1 VVDAQY
7 ISTSSGINSTLVV
20 IATIKMPEYKL
31 IYFNVPGRAEL
42 ARLLFH
48 YGGQEFEDCR
58 FERSEW
64 PQVKDKMPFLQV
76 PVLEV
81 DGQSLCQSNSIAR
94 YLARKF
100 ELTGK
105 SDLEAAQADSYV
117 DHIGDLIN
125 GVRSAYR
132 ETDPEKQKA
141 LYAEF
146 VTASLVPHLVL
157 VEKHLAANGS
167 GHLVG
172 DSLTWADIAYYG
184 FLTMLS
190 DKIGGESLY
199 AEMPTLKTLVDEVA
213 SIPNIKKYVDSRP
226 QDTV

>member
-1 VVDAQY
+1 MGL
-7 ISTSSGINSTLVV
+7 STSRRRAESTPLVV

-58 FERSEW
+58 FERSE
-64 PQVKDKMPFLQV
+64 
-76 PVLEV
+76 
-81 DGQSLCQSNSIAR
+81 CQSNSIAR

-146 VTASLVPHLVL
+146 VTASLVPHLML

-199 AEMPTLKTLVDEVA
+199 AEMPTLKTLVDKVA